1 MGQHL
6 ATAAFILASMTF
18 TVLANL
24 ALKVG
29 AERRG
34 DFVSWPLNLVNVHVA
49 LGAASFALAFLFY
62 ALVLRRLPLS
72 LAQAI
77 FSVQFV
83 LVILAANLL
92 LHESIGGARWVGIA
106 LMAAGLLVVSLAPD
120 SKPVAAVVERIGD

>member
-6 ATAAFILASMTF
+6 ATAALILASMTF

-29 AERRG
+29 VGRRG
-34 DFVSWPLNLVNVHVA
+34 DFVIWPLNLINAHVA
-49 LGAASFALAFLFY
+49 LGAASFAFAFLFY

-72 LAQAI
+72 FAQAI
-77 FSVQFV
+77 FSLQFV

-106 LMAAGLLVVSLAPD
+106 LMAAGLLVVSLSPG
-120 SKPVAAVVERIGD
+120 SKPVATVVEQVGD

>member
-6 ATAAFILASMTF
+6 ATAALILASMTF

-29 AERRG
+29 AGRG
-34 DFVSWPLNLVNVHVA
+34 GHFVSWPLNLVNVHVA

-77 FSVQFV
+77 FSLQFV

-106 LMAAGLLVVSLAPD
+106 LMAAGLLVVSLSPD
-120 SKPVAAVVERIGD
+120 AKPVAAVVEQVGD

>member
-106 LMAAGLLVVSLAPD
+106 LMAAGLLVVSLSPD
-120 SKPVAAVVERIGD
+120 TKPVAAVVEQVGD

>member
-6 ATAAFILASMTF
+6 ATAALILASMTF

-29 AERRG
+29 AGRG
-34 DFVSWPLNLVNVHVA
+34 GYFVSWPLNLVNVHVA

-77 FSVQFV
+77 FSLQFV
-83 LVILAANLL
+83 LVILAANQL

-106 LMAAGLLVVSLAPD
+106 LMAAGLLVVSLSPD
-120 SKPVAAVVERIGD
+120 AKPVAAVVEQVGD

>member
-6 ATAAFILASMTF
+6 ATAALILASMSF

-29 AERRG
+29 AERKG
-34 DFVSWPLNLVNVHVA
+34 AFVSWPLNMVNVHVA

-77 FSVQFV
+77 FSLQFV

-106 LMAAGLLVVSLAPD
+106 LMAAGLLVVSFSPG
-120 SKPVAAVVERIGD
+120 SKPVAAVVEQVGD

>member
-1 MGQHL
+1 
-6 ATAAFILASMTF
+6 MTF